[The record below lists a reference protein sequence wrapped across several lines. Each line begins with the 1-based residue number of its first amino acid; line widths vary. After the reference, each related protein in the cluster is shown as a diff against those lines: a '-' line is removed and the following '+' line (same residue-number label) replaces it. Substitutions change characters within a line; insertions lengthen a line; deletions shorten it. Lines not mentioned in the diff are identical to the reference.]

1 MKIVKMMKMKVK
13 SKGQYDND
21 IYTVYNVRDDKT
33 GYPHFLIYINR
44 QWRYI
49 SAKHFMP
56 VEEDE

>member
-1 MKIVKMMKMKVK
+1 MKVRFKTGITCK
-13 SKGQYDND
+13 SNF
-21 IYTVYNVRDDKT
+21 YTVYNVRDDKT

-44 QWRYI
+44 QWRYM

>member
-1 MKIVKMMKMKVK
+1 MKMKVK
-13 SKGQYDND
+13 FKSQYDKD
-21 IYTVYNVRDDKT
+21 IYTVYNVRDDKA

-56 VEEDE
+56 VEED